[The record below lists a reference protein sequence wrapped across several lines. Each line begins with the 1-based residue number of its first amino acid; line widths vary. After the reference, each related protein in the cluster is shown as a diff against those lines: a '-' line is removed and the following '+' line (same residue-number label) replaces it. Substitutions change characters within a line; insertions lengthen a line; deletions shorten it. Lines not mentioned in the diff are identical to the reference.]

1 MMTSPEWTPPVLHKV
16 ATSEEVNELVK
27 DERIHQ
33 LIDPIEYIADDLFE
47 LNHPDRMDDEA
58 ARSAFKDE
66 VIEQGAAFGHW
77 VHYPWS
83 DTLVRFP
90 DNDDHYDLRTF
101 RNRNLLTTNEQQT
114 VRRKKIAAFGL
125 SVGSKIVDETVQG
138 GIGNEYMLFDFD
150 KLNPTNLNRIR
161 ATMAQVGLYKTTI
174 AGRKMGEIDPYIN
187 QTHFTSGYDRITDD
201 ILRAERP
208 DVIIEEVDNLEV
220 KARLRR
226 IAEEL
231 GIPLVMAGDVADR
244 STIDIERHDLEK
256 VKPFNGKLSKKD
268 VEAIL
273 SGSMSEKDQETALI
287 KILGLKNLS
296 PRLIDSA
303 MARGIELAGF
313 PQLGTTATAGG
324 ALATVAIRDIFL
336 DRKVDSIAR
345 VYNPRN
351 VLKNGRP
358 TTLSEDIDT
367 IKRFIKYRK
376 DAK

>member
-1 MMTSPEWTPPVLHKV
+1 
-16 ATSEEVNELVK
+16 
-27 DERIHQ
+27 
-33 LIDPIEYIADDLFE
+33 
-47 LNHPDRMDDEA
+47 
-58 ARSAFKDE
+58 
-66 VIEQGAAFGHW
+66 
-77 VHYPWS
+77 
-83 DTLVRFP
+83 
-90 DNDDHYDLRTF
+90 
-101 RNRNLLTTNEQQT
+101 
-114 VRRKKIAAFGL
+114 
-125 SVGSKIVDETVQG
+125 
-138 GIGNEYMLFDFD
+138 
-150 KLNPTNLNRIR
+150 
-161 ATMAQVGLYKTTI
+161 
-174 AGRKMGEIDPYIN
+174 
-187 QTHFTSGYDRITDD
+187 
-201 ILRAERP
+201 
-208 DVIIEEVDNLEV
+208 
-220 KARLRR
+220 
-226 IAEEL
+226 
-231 GIPLVMAGDVADR
+231 
-244 STIDIERHDLEK
+244 LEK

-268 VEAIL
+268 VEEIL
-273 SGSMSEKDQETALI
+273 SGSMSKKDQETALI